1 MRLRSESAQHGFSLI
16 GMLCTLAM
24 LGLIGLLLVRAGP
37 GVIEYWAINKA
48 VSAARVFAKTPAEV
62 RSSFDKLAAAGY
74 IDTISGKDLDIS
86 GTGDAMQVNFAY
98 QKTIPLAGPASL
110 LINYHGST
118 STEVP
123 EKKTAP

>member
-16 GMLCTLAM
+16 GLLCTLAM

-74 IDTISGKDLDIS
+74 IDTISGKDLEIS

-118 STEVP
+118 ATEAP
-123 EKKTAP
+123 EKKPAP

>member
-1 MRLRSESAQHGFSLI
+1 MKLRSESAQRGFSLI
-16 GMLCTLAM
+16 GLLCTLAM

-48 VSAARVFAKTPAEV
+48 VSAASVFAKTPAEV

-74 IDTISGKDLDIS
+74 IDTISGKDLVIS

-98 QKTIPLAGPASL
+98 QKSIPLAGPVSL
-110 LINYHGST
+110 LIQYHGST
-118 STEVP
+118 TTATP
-123 EKKTAP
+123 EKNTAP

>member
-1 MRLRSESAQHGFSLI
+1 MKLRSESAQRGFSLI
-16 GMLCTLAM
+16 GLLCTLAM

-48 VSAARVFAKTPAEV
+48 VSAASVFAKTPAEV

-74 IDTISGKDLDIS
+74 IDTISGKDLEII

-98 QKTIPLAGPASL
+98 QKIIPLAGPASL

-118 STEVP
+118 ATEVP